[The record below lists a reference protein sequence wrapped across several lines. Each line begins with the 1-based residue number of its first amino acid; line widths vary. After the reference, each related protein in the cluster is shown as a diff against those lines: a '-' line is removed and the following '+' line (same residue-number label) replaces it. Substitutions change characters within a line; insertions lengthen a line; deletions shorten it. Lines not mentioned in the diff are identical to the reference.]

1 MLAERGSR
9 TRARTRLGVL
19 VALAASLALAGC
31 GGSADPATTPS
42 PPVSSPSSA
51 STTPAPT
58 PSATPT
64 PSPTV
69 SVPPMPEAAK
79 QHTVAG
85 GEAFVKYYFDVI
97 NAVRTGAP
105 TRALQEL
112 SSSGCNSCLEEQKR
126 AGSGVTV
133 RLLSAQSPAQS
144 PTEPLLVTASVAAQ
158 QAAASEAPQVFQ
170 FALTWASGWR
180 VAGYTSGSST

>member
-1 MLAERGSR
+1 MLAERGSS

-19 VALAASLALAGC
+19 VALAASLTLAGC

-85 GEAFVKYYFDVI
+85 GEAFVKYYIDVI
-97 NAVRTGAP
+97 NAVRAGGDRERLEELTSPTCDSCQAELHGAP
-105 TRALQEL
+105 TARRLQ
-112 SSSGCNSCLEEQKR
+112 
-126 AGSGVTV
+126 VV
-133 RLLSAQSPAQS
+133 SAQSPAVRV
-144 PTEPLLVTASVAAQ
+144 TEPL
-158 QAAASEAPQVFQ
+158 
-170 FALTWASGWR
+170 
-180 VAGYTSGSST
+180 